1 MRWTSVVL
9 VAIAFSACSGDAQYA
24 SPTAPGA
31 STPLPSAASS
41 SPKPR
46 AFVLVFVVA
55 NTGTCL
61 EDVTVKLLL
70 QGHDSQSTR
79 QVTPCDAWG
88 DSGGALF
95 KDLPP
100 GIDVIRY
107 DESGLGMND
116 DGVNE
121 TVALTLCGCATTW
134 VGASGGA

>member
-1 MRWTSVVL
+1 MRWTSVLL

-70 QGHDSQSTR
+70 PGHDSQSTR

-100 GIDVIRY
+100 GIEVTVRSSVAGY
-107 DESGLGMND
+107 APAEAAVTTTL
-116 DGVNE
+116 DGHMAIELVPVKLE
-121 TVALTLCGCATTW
+121 
-134 VGASGGA
+134 